1 MSGTTIER
9 IVGTNGNDSTKS
21 TSANES
27 FDLKRGFDL
36 ITVDITG
43 GEKFG
48 DDVINLTKG
57 ENLTVLVKIPADFHY
72 EQHYPYPDNLFTISA
87 EGNDLRV
94 HFNYIKSASEVDD
107 YGTLTF
113 KNFVSSDVVGQNG
126 YVNIL
131 LKEYDGSGATGKY
144 WNYNLNEGTVSY
156 YQGVAKRFMDTTV
169 LSFGKSDISKSN
181 VLNGSRL
188 NDDINLN
195 FADQGVTIKAGTGND
210 TINGSKYNDII
221 YSGVGNNNIN
231 AYAGD
236 DIIYLSKGKN
246 TVTFGDYSIIEHKE
260 CSNFDTVYGCD
271 KDDILKFLDVDK
283 NDKNSYRFAKEG
295 NNLVIDHEHVKEG
308 TSDIYNS
315 SVTLSNYFK
324 QKEGTTIDKIYD
336 ENDNEIAIKDVYV
349 EGKGTI
355 NGTYFDDIIIG
366 SDAIPVRRADSNEIE
381 YAGKIYEK
389 SNIEYNKGDT
399 LLDTQFV
406 YKNHVYNYDDY
417 IDVVV
422 KKAWSGNDIIKGGK
436 GNDTIY
442 GGTGNDKLYGG
453 VGNNEYVFRAGD
465 GKDTVYVT
473 KGDLTHDTL
482 LFKDA
487 NGNDY
492 SGGLESHLSY
502 EIKGNDVLITVK
514 DGENINNTVIVKDYM
529 KGGYNVNILQN
540 SSEPI
545 SLLAKLNAILSEK
558 DFSNYPKGVKYKGTI
573 LDEKITGTNFS
584 DKIYAVSGTN
594 TITAGAGDDKIY
606 AGKGSDN
613 FVFDGKSDSTGT
625 LDDGDNAIFGANK
638 DDKLTF
644 TNQTEGGLAFTKD
657 GNHLVIEYND
667 HIVGQRTVNGYTI
680 TDSDTNSVGLADFFK
695 QSSDDRLDI
704 VFVKGESDSVEKTL
718 TGLINKQTLKI
729 EGKGT
734 IKGTE
739 YNDNIIGSKKADKI
753 YTGVGDDK
761 IYAGKGKDTI
771 YVNGSGKKQMTIHY
785 DDGNDVI
792 NMSGKADLEF
802 TFDKA
807 SEENDITHVHTEY
820 ERKGNDLY
828 IYKDYSF
835 GKPMKEQT
843 ITIKNYFK
851 YEGSTLKVDGDEV
864 TNADIT
870 TEIIGSTKNDTY
882 DFITDQQT
890 ADIEV
895 YDPKGN
901 DTYNVKFTND
911 TNIDI
916 IDRSGNDTLNIT
928 EVEKSNL
935 YLLFNVDRK
944 GNIVVDTEDD
954 GYMSDALSIQ
964 GKSGGSIE
972 IGGYFKANSK
982 SNPLAVAGAGRIET
996 INVDGAEWNISETIN
1011 KVAQDVAAWL
1021 LDKPDYVDAKEVLYS
1036 GDSDNINALMAIYQN
1051 ATSDSSVPPSGI

>member
-1 MSGTTIER
+1 MAETTIEK
-9 IVGTNGNDSTKS
+9 VGTNGNDSKES
-21 TSANES
+21 TIDNEY

-48 DDVINLTKG
+48 DDVIHLTKG
-57 ENLTVLVKIPADFHY
+57 ENLTVLVKIPDDFHY
-72 EQHYPYPDNLFTISA
+72 EQHSPYPDNLFTISA
-87 EGNDLRV
+87 KGNDLCV
-94 HFNYIKSASEVDD
+94 HFNYIKSASEVDN

-113 KNFVSSDVVGQNG
+113 KNFVSSDVVGPNG

-181 VLNGSRL
+181 ILNGSRL

-195 FADQGVTIKAGTGND
+195 FAGQGVTIKAGTGND
-210 TINGSKYNDII
+210 TIFGSKYNDII
-221 YSGVGNNNIN
+221 YSGVGINSIN

-246 TVTFGDYSIIEHKE
+246 TVKFDKYSIIEGKV
-260 CSNFDTVYGCD
+260 CSNADTVYGCD
-271 KDDILKFLDVDK
+271 KDDVLKFFDVDK
-283 NDKNSYRFAKEG
+283 DKTNSYRFAKEG
-295 NNLVIDHEHVKEG
+295 NNLVIDHDYVKKE

-336 ENDNEIAIKDVYV
+336 KDNEEIAIKDVYV
-349 EGKGTI
+349 EGKGKI

-366 SDAIPVRRADSNEIE
+366 SDKE
-381 YAGKIYEK
+381 GK
-389 SNIEYNKGDT
+389 
-399 LLDTQFV
+399 
-406 YKNHVYNYDDY
+406 
-417 IDVVV
+417 
-422 KKAWSGNDIIKGGK
+422 WSGNDIIKGGK
-436 GNDTIY
+436 GKDTIY

-465 GKDTVYVT
+465 GEDTVYVT

-482 LFKDA
+482 LFKDV

-492 SGGLESHLSY
+492 DNLKEYLSY
-502 EIKGNDVLITVK
+502 KIKGNDVLITVE
-514 DGENINNTVIVKDYM
+514 DGGNINNTVIVKDYM
-529 KGGYNVNILQN
+529 KGGYNVNVVQD
-540 SSEPI
+540 SSGPI
-545 SLLAKLNAILSEK
+545 SLLAKLNANLSEK
-558 DFSNYPKGVKYKGTI
+558 DFSNDPKGVKYKGTI

-584 DKIYAVSGTN
+584 DKIYAVAGTN

-613 FVFDGKSDSTGT
+613 FVFNGKSDSTET

-638 DDKLTF
+638 DDKLIF
-644 TNQTEGGLAFTKD
+644 TNQTKEDFAFTKD
-657 GNHLVIEYND
+657 GNHLIIEYNNLSND
-667 HIVGQRTVNGYTI
+667 GTI
-680 TDSDTNSVGLADFFK
+680 DGSDNNSVGLVNFFK
-695 QSSDDRLDI
+695 QASADRLNT
-704 VFVKGESDSVEKTL
+704 VYLKGKDSPETL
-718 TGLINKQTLKI
+718 TELINNQKLNI
-729 EGKGT
+729 EGQGT

-739 YNDNIIGSKKADKI
+739 YNDNIIGSNKADKI
-753 YTGVGDDK
+753 YTGVGED
-761 IYAGKGKDTI
+761 IISAGKGKDTI
-771 YVNGSGKKQMTIHY
+771 YVNGSGTKQMTIHY
-785 DDGNDVI
+785 NEGNDVI
-792 NMSGKADLEF
+792 NMSSEATLKF
-802 TFDKA
+802 KFDTD
-807 SEENDITHVHTEY
+807 EDVTDITNLHTEY
-820 ERKGNDLY
+820 VRKGNDLY
-828 IYKDYSF
+828 IYNDYSF
-835 GKPMKEQT
+835 GIDKPMKEQT

-851 YEGSTLKVDGDEV
+851 YKGSTLEV
-864 TNADIT
+864 NGSDIGNDKIT

-882 DFITDQQT
+882 DFSNQQT

-916 IDRSGNDTLNIT
+916 IDRTGNDTLNIT
-928 EVEKSNL
+928 GVEKSDL

-954 GYMSDALSIQ
+954 GYMSDALTIQ
-964 GKSGGSIE
+964 SESGGSIE
-972 IGGYFKANSK
+972 IGGYFKAKSK

-1021 LDKPDYVDAKEVLYS
+1021 FDKPEYADAKDVFIKPISENDYNS
-1036 GDSDNINALMAIYQN
+1036 LMAIYQN
-1051 ATSDSSVPPSGI
+1051 ATSDSSVSPSGI